1 MIARVGAGLALLAA
15 IAIGCGKYGPPVRVQ
30 PEAESPDPAAA
41 VAPTDDDD
49 SSEEETDPQG
59 RQP

>member
-1 MIARVGAGLALLAA
+1 MIARVGASLALLAA

-30 PEAESPDPAAA
+30 REAEPPGRAAA
-41 VAPTDDDD
+41 VAPADADDG
-49 SSEEETDPQG
+49 SEEEADPQG